1 MDISSKGIQ
10 QKYINLLKI
19 IFVNQLQQIFQEL
32 IKIQIYFE
40 KEIEQMFI
48 LIKKYDKEK
57 N

>member
-48 LIKKYDKEK
+48 LIKKYE
-57 N
+57 